1 MGELSDHLAT
11 LLKYRVAAVALRA
24 DPVWLWRPDATRLLW
39 ATAAAAA
46 ALGAESPAA
55 LGERRFDPRDPVLAQ
70 IVRLGATL
78 YPSGVASLHRLRGF
92 GAPLGRPLL
101 CACTRLTVDGGAAVL
116 VSAREP
122 AGPRLPHA
130 ERLRRLL
137 EGIDVPLAAFTPAG
151 VLVAANAAGTARLDG
166 ATTLAAIG
174 AVGLSPAA
182 LADGTASGDTPLG
195 RAEIVRLGGDAE
207 PVLLVQLPPAAVRAM
222 PAAPA
227 AVVSEPPAPARP
239 AVEPPAQE
247 QPATEQP
254 ATEPPAAAA
263 VLPPDRHDDEAA
275 WWADASA
282 DQSADPSAGQP
293 VEAIADP
300 AADRRVASKTSAAAA
315 DKSEP
320 PLLRI
325 DMPLDDRRYPLRF
338 VWQMDAEGRFT
349 LGSDEFTEAIG
360 PRVAVAL
367 GRPWREISDQLGLD
381 PEGCVLR
388 AVETQDTW
396 SGITVSFPVDGSE
409 ERLRVELSGLPVYD
423 RNRTYLGYRGFGVCR
438 DIGRLAVL
446 GRTRRPPLFTM
457 SEPQPAPAPAAVPA
471 RPAAPAARD
480 LADAPPVP
488 PDRPAPDRP
497 APENGA
503 PENVVRFPALGDP
516 RAAGGA
522 ALSAGEHNAFREI
535 ARQLQARLAGDA
547 GPDAPLAADAD
558 ESAEPLLPGLL
569 PEETPKPR
577 RDQPTMLLDRL
588 PIGLLIYRFDELLYA
603 NRTFLETTG
612 YPDLAAL
619 AAAGGLDCLFVAG
632 DSDLAT
638 APAPRGQSLA
648 ILTRRGDRK
657 PVAARLFSIPWDG
670 ETAFV
675 LALAPGGDERSKAG
689 ELALR
694 RAETTI
700 RELHALLDTAFDG
713 VVVLTPDGRIVS
725 ANHGAEVLFGADT
738 GSLADTPFEAL
749 FAPVSRGDVHDV
761 FARVRRTGRL
771 TVDGGREVTGL
782 VRNGGAMPLFMT
794 MGPMAD
800 GSDRLCAVFRDLTP
814 TGLPRD
820 ARPAATP
827 APRRDEPAEEP
838 AGDPAATKTDVLAKL
853 GHGLRTPLTA
863 MLGFADLMLEE
874 RYGPVGNERYRG
886 YLRDMRNAAEQ
897 MAGLIDDTLELSRA
911 ESGTLELTFV
921 SVDLNDIVRDAVKT
935 MQPQANRERIIIR
948 SSLSPRMPTIVADT
962 RSLHQI
968 ILNLLANAIRLT
980 GPGGQVIVST
990 GQNPQGQVVLRV
1002 RDTGT
1007 GMSGKD
1013 LEIALQPFAQA
1024 ATGSPAGADL
1034 GLPLTKALAE
1044 ANRGTFAITSRVND
1058 GTLVEVTFP
1067 RPKIPA
1073 E

>member
-39 ATAAAAA
+39 ANAAAAA
-46 ALGAESPAA
+46 ALGAESPAV
-55 LGERRFDPRDPVLAQ
+55 LGDRRFDPRDPVFAQ

-101 CACTRLTVDGGAAVL
+101 CACTRLAVEGGAAVL

-122 AGPRLPHA
+122 VGPRLALA

-137 EGIDVPLAAFTPAG
+137 DGVDAPLAAFTPAG
-151 VLVAANAAGTARLDG
+151 ALLAANAAGAARLAG

-174 AVGLSPAA
+174 ADALSPAA

-195 RAEIVRLGGDAE
+195 RAEIVKLGGDAE
-207 PVLLVQLPPAAVRAM
+207 PVLLVQLPPAAVTVV
-222 PAAPA
+222 PAGPA
-227 AVVSEPPAPARP
+227 AVVSEQPAPEQPASELPAAEPP
-239 AVEPPAQE
+239 AVEPPVPE

-254 ATEPPAAAA
+254 AAAEAPPH
-263 VLPPDRHDDEAA
+263 DRHDDEAA

-282 DQSADPSAGQP
+282 DQSADESAEVS
-293 VEAIADP
+293 VEAIVEPPADQP
-300 AADRRVASKTSAAAA
+300 VASRMSEAAA
-315 DKSEP
+315 DTSAP

-349 LGSDEFTEAIG
+349 LGSDEFTQAIG
-360 PRVAVAL
+360 PRVALAL
-367 GRPWREISDQLGLD
+367 GRPWREISDHLGLD
-381 PEGCVLR
+381 PEGRVMR
-388 AVETQDTW
+388 AVETHDTW

-446 GRTRRPPLFTM
+446 GRTRRSPLFTM
-457 SEPQPAPAPAAVPA
+457 SEPPLAPAPAAAPD
-471 RPAAPAARD
+471 RPATPALRD
-480 LADAPPVP
+480 SADAPPVP
-488 PDRPAPDRP
+488 PDSL
-497 APENGA
+497 APENVA

-516 RAAGGA
+516 RVPAGGSV
-522 ALSAGEHNAFREI
+522 LSAGEHNAFREI

-547 GPDAPLAADAD
+547 GPDAPLAADPD
-558 ESAEPLLPGLL
+558 DGLQPLLPGLL
-569 PEETPKPR
+569 PDETPKPR

-588 PIGLLIYRFDELLYA
+588 PVGLLIYRFDELLYA
-603 NRTFLETTG
+603 NRAFLETTG

-619 AAAGGLDCLFVAG
+619 AAAGGLDSLFVAG

-638 APAPRGQSLA
+638 APDPHGQSLA

-694 RAETTI
+694 RAEATI
-700 RELHALLDTAFDG
+700 RELHAMLDTAFDG
-713 VVVLTPDGRIVS
+713 VVVLAADGRIVS
-725 ANHGAEVLFGADT
+725 ANHSADVLFGAEA
-738 GSLADTPFEAL
+738 GSLAGAPFEGL
-749 FAPVSRGDVHDV
+749 FAPASRGVVHDV
-761 FARVRRTGRL
+761 FSRVRRTGRL
-771 TVDGGREVTGL
+771 TVEGGREVTGL
-782 VRNGGAMPLFMT
+782 VHNGGAIPLFMT

-820 ARPAATP
+820 TRLAAPP
-827 APRRDEPAEEP
+827 APRRDE
-838 AGDPAATKTDVLAKL
+838 AGGDTAVTKADFVAKL

-863 MLGFADLMLEE
+863 IVGFAELMLEE
-874 RYGPVGNERYRG
+874 RYGPVGNERYRE
-886 YLRDMRNAAEQ
+886 YLRDMRAAADQ

-911 ESGTLELTFV
+911 ENGALELTFV
-921 SVDLNDIVRDAVKT
+921 AVDLNDIVQAAVKT

-948 SSLSPRMPTIVADT
+948 SSLAPRMPTIVADT

-1013 LEIALQPFAQA
+1013 LEIALQPFAQV
-1024 ATGSPAGADL
+1024 ATASPAGTDL

-1044 ANRGTFAITSRVND
+1044 ANRGTFAITSRIND